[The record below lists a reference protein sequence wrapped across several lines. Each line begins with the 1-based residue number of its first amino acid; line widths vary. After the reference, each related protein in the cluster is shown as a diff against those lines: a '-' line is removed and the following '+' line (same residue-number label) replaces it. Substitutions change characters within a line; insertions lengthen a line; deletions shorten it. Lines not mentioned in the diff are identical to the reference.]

1 MIAPRGARTDVL
13 RRRLC
18 TAARAAFPRTSC
30 GHPLVDIAPLLHG
43 GDASATVSHLRAALH
58 ERGYF
63 YAANV
68 DVLPEAYIRSIY
80 EYSHKAHALS
90 ADVKSRYK
98 QRGGT
103 GAYSG
108 PDIGQLELQYEASG
122 SPAAVCGWDYSRTR
136 FTLAADEP
144 ATGTDRDAR
153 YPSAEELEP
162 LFAST
167 LDELYSR
174 QDRLALALLGGF
186 EAALELPPRTLRAMF
201 EGGDFGTIRLLHY
214 PGDAA
219 AAEGSK
225 DVTGIGAHTD
235 FECFTLMHQDA
246 PGLQLM
252 PRAPGG
258 VGHGAWTE
266 APVRPGEFIVIVGDM
281 LERLTNGALLATPHR
296 VLPTAHARSSIIRF
310 NAFAPETL
318 VAPLDAFVTPARPR
332 AYSAVRMRRH
342 METTMKNLE
351 AGLGSWDVER
361 QRSHSATFE
370 YS

>member
-1 MIAPRGARTDVL
+1 M
-13 RRRLC
+13 
-18 TAARAAFPRTSC
+18 
-30 GHPLVDIAPLLHG
+30 
-43 GDASATVSHLRAALH
+43 SHLRAALH

-122 SPAAVCGWDYSRTR
+122 SPAAVCGA
-136 FTLAADEP
+136 LPAAAP
-144 ATGTDRDAR
+144 RHR
-153 YPSAEELEP
+153 SPSAEELEP

-235 FECFTLMHQDA
+235 FECFTLMHQSA